1 MAQPSRPAK
10 GILIELSNI
19 VFTSSSKG
27 ISLSPNTF
35 KWIQY
40 CAATTDYMCGRTTLD
55 QYYDRLCEDFKL
67 SRAEI
72 EETFATIKKTI
83 AVQKSLVNSLA
94 QLKARFGKQLKV
106 YAIANL
112 SLDDYAA
119 VKALPIDWSI
129 FDQVFISGEMGMR
142 KPEAR
147 FFNYLLDRIDLR
159 PEQLIMVD
167 DDSDN
172 VMMAL
177 SLGMH
182 GEVFTGTSIIQSL
195 INFVDCDAV
204 GRGRRFLRDGA
215 GTFDSET
222 HDGVRIKENFA
233 QLLIYESTGDKSL
246 IEIEDYPKTWCF
258 FIGEPVLTVKNFP
271 HDFDTTSLGNTILD
285 RPADG
290 VNIVMDQMLQ
300 YLSPDSLVQTY
311 FTDFKNRVDPVVC
324 CNVLSLFYKHGR
336 GEELAHTLA
345 WVRTVLEN
353 RAYMNG
359 TRFYPMP
366 EAFLFFFHR
375 FLKHI
380 RGSSLYDDLCPLF
393 RSRLQ
398 ERVGVPVDPTSL
410 SMRLLACHA
419 MGIPDPLGLQELLAM
434 QMEDGGWPLG
444 TVYMYGSNKLKIGNR
459 GLTTAWAVQAVE
471 ACQTWPIQEE
481 LQSAIVP
488 TGQFVNALRW
498 L

>member
-1 MAQPSRPAK
+1 M
-10 GILIELSNI
+10 
-19 VFTSSSKG
+19 
-27 ISLSPNTF
+27 
-35 KWIQY
+35 
-40 CAATTDYMCGRTTLD
+40 
-55 QYYDRLCEDFKL
+55 
-67 SRAEI
+67 
-72 EETFATIKKTI
+72 
-83 AVQKSLVNSLA
+83 
-94 QLKARFGKQLKV
+94 
-106 YAIANL
+106 
-112 SLDDYAA
+112 
-119 VKALPIDWSI
+119 
-129 FDQVFISGEMGMR
+129 
-142 KPEAR
+142 
-147 FFNYLLDRIDLR
+147 
-159 PEQLIMVD
+159 
-167 DDSDN
+167 
-172 VMMAL
+172 
-177 SLGMH
+177 
-182 GEVFTGTSIIQSL
+182 
-195 INFVDCDAV
+195 
-204 GRGRRFLRDGA
+204 
-215 GTFDSET
+215 
-222 HDGVRIKENFA
+222 
-233 QLLIYESTGDKSL
+233 
-246 IEIEDYPKTWCF
+246 
-258 FIGEPVLTVKNFP
+258 KNFP

-498 L
+498 LGKSAWLEFLFAVRKQSLADILALRSPVS